1 METISSIAD
10 KEVKSKVIDLTTMVE
25 ADEDLNPA
33 STTTEIIAAVPGKK
47 IVVVSIVAY
56 RIMFAFGTVAF
67 RTQWKS
73 GSTAITGEMTNDN
86 TSASLTLMPVPEGH
100 FKTAAGEAL
109 NLTVTDTR
117 TGSVSGANVYI
128 DGSIT
133 YYEE

>member
-10 KEVKSKVIDLTTMVE
+10 KEVKSKVINLTVMVE
-25 ADEDLNPA
+25 ADEDYNPA
-33 STTTEIIAAVPGKK
+33 SVTSEIVAAVPGKK

-56 RIMFAFGTVAF
+56 RIMAAMGTAGF
-67 RTQWKS
+67 KTQWKS
-73 GSTAITGEMTNDN
+73 GSTAITGGILHDN
-86 TSASLTLMPVPEGH
+86 TAGSLTLMPIPEGH

-117 TGSVSGANVYI
+117 PGTVSGANVYVT
-128 DGSIT
+128 GSLT

>member
-1 METISSIAD
+1 METLSSISD
-10 KEVKSKVIDLTTMVE
+10 KETKLATIDLAIVVE
-25 ADEDLNPA
+25 ADEDVSPA
-33 STTTEIIAAVPGKK
+33 SVTSEIIAAVPGKK

-56 RIMFAFGTVAF
+56 RIMYTLGTAAFK
-67 RTQWKS
+67 TQWKS

-86 TSASLTLMPVPEGH
+86 TAGSLTLMPVPEGH

-117 TGSVSGANVYI
+117 AGSVSAVNVFV